1 MVLWVLV
8 PTNSFSSSD
17 QAAIAPYTRAVT
29 LTLSDSADLVET
41 PRAITAHK
49 GSGTH
54 CLVKVTMMGDT
65 GPVTLTIPIGV
76 VYPIRVSRVWSTGT
90 DSTTTVALY

>member
-17 QAAIAPYTRAVT
+17 RASGAPYTRA
-29 LTLSDSADLVET
+29 
-41 PRAITAHK
+41 
-49 GSGTH
+49 
-54 CLVKVTMMGDT
+54 
-65 GPVTLTIPIGV
+65 VTLTIPIGV
-76 VYPIRVSRVWSTGT
+76 VYPIRMSRVWSTGT